1 MPNISCTSEKTR
13 SDAADE
19 HCSEKTM
26 RTACAHR
33 DDGAVGAP
41 PGNDGVCKGTDHSVA
56 TVFYHSCISRA
67 QRASETTRDVWHA
80 WLSPLYNFLLYF
92 VFWDPRIP
100 VKKLVYFA
108 K

>member
-13 SDAADE
+13 SDAADA

-41 PGNDGVCKGTDHSVA
+41 PGKDGVCKGTDVRCHS
-56 TVFYHSCISRA
+56 FLSLMYLSRA
-67 QRASETTRDVWHA
+67 ESQRDNARCVARLALTSL
-80 WLSPLYNFLLYF
+80 LSKRKVLRF
-92 VFWDPRIP
+92 
-100 VKKLVYFA
+100 
-108 K
+108 